1 MTNTLVSSIFIPT
14 INPDFMNQKTLQQ
27 LGEFGTISHL
37 QKSLAL
43 RDGVRVGIGDDA
55 AVLDAL
61 SCPVVTCDCLVEDVH
76 FRRDWMT
83 PRQLGCKALVVNV
96 SDIAAMKARPVAA
109 FVTLAL
115 SARDDLHFVEELY
128 AGLEEVAREYNFSVA
143 GGDTSRSTG
152 GLMLSITLVGESKM
166 PVLRSGAQDGDI
178 LLVTGTLGDSA
189 AGLAILQNP
198 DSARALDDETRNFLI
213 ARHLEPTPRLREIS
227 SLPNGIVHAALDL
240 SDGLAGDARHIAK
253 CSALDLHIET
263 ALIPLSTQCL
273 RAAQISEHRV
283 LDWALGGGEDY
294 ELLLC
299 VAPRDVATVTQIIA
313 DSTGTRVTIIG
324 RCAAS
329 PNVPRVHFHN
339 ADGTLKNAQAWT
351 HF

>member
-1 MTNTLVSSIFIPT
+1 
-14 INPDFMNQKTLQQ
+14 MNQKSLKQ
-27 LGEFGTISHL
+27 LGEFGTIARL
-37 QKSLAL
+37 QKSLAV
-43 RDGVRVGIGDDA
+43 RDGLRVGIGDDA

-61 SCPVVTCDCLVEDVH
+61 SCPIVTCDCLVEDVH
-76 FRRDWMT
+76 FRRDWIS
-83 PRQLGCKALVVNV
+83 PRQLGRKALVVNV

-109 FVTLAL
+109 FVTLVL
-115 SARDDLHFVEELY
+115 SARDDLPFIEELY
-128 AGLEEVAREYNFSVA
+128 AGLEEVAREYDFSVA
-143 GGDTSRSTG
+143 GGDTSRSNG
-152 GLMLSITLVGESKM
+152 GLMLSITLVGESQL

-198 DSARALDDETRNFLI
+198 EAARDLDKETRDFLV

-227 SLPNGIVHAALDL
+227 SVENDVVHAALDL

-253 CSALDLHIET
+253 ASNVDLYIET
-263 ALIPLSTQCL
+263 AQIPLSAQCIV
-273 RAAQISEHRV
+273 AAQISEHRV

-299 VAPRDVATVTQIIA
+299 VAPHDVATVAQNIVSA
-313 DSTGTRVTIIG
+313 TGTQVTPIG

-329 PNVPRVHFHN
+329 NDEPRVYFHN
-339 ADGTLKNAQAWT
+339 ADGTAENARAWT